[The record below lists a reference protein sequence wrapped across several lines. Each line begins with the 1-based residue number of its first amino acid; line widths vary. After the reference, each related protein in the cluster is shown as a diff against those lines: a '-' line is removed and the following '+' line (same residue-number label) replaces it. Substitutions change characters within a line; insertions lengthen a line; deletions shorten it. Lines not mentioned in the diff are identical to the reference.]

1 MNVGSR
7 IKEIRLAKNL
17 SQKEV
22 ALSTGINR
30 GQFSRIENDKV
41 EPNLASLKKIAKVLG
56 VSLAQLFDDNI
67 SYDMASYDRSL
78 VEKIQLIEKLD
89 SEQQKVLFY
98 IADALASNQNF
109 KNLLSSALKSA

>member
-1 MNVGSR
+1 MDIGNR
-7 IKEIRLAKNL
+7 IKEIRVAKNL

-22 ALSTGINR
+22 AVATGMNR

-41 EPNLASLKKIAKVLG
+41 EPNLGSLKKIAAVLG
-56 VSLAQLFDDNI
+56 VPLAQLFDDNI
-67 SYDMASYDRSL
+67 SFNMSSYDKSL

-89 SEQQKVLFY
+89 GEQQKVLFF

-109 KNLLSSALKSA
+109 KTLLASALKSA